1 MPAMTMSET
10 LSAVRQLPVESQLL
24 LVKEL
29 LMGLQRRTVSDVKRI
44 NGETETLDVLS
55 SLTDRELHVLAD
67 AMMPADKQQRL
78 TRLLRKNSSG
88 TISGKEIEELDTLL
102 AECQQISLLKAK
114 ALLTL
119 QKRGSLIEDK
129 QE

>member
-1 MPAMTMSET
+1 MPAMTMSDM
-10 LSAVRQLPVESQLL
+10 LSAAQQLPIESQLL

-29 LMGLQRRTVSDVKRI
+29 LMELQRKTASDVKKT
-44 NGETETLDVLS
+44 NDGTETSDVLLG
-55 SLTDRELHVLAD
+55 LTNEELHALAD

-88 TISGKEIEELDTLL
+88 TIKRKEIDDLDALL
-102 AECQQISLLKAK
+102 VECQQISLLKAK

-119 QKRGSLIEDK
+119 QQREN
-129 QE
+129 